1 VAAPEYNAAMRNF
14 LRFSVLGCFLAASLP
29 GGAQT
34 LWDGWD
40 YKYDREILPWSEL
53 VADLPP
59 YPSDTT
65 LIPLEIDVVTPH
77 RYFVDAKS
85 VSTGKDGVVR
95 YTLVVKTA
103 GGATN
108 ISFEGIRCDSAEQ
121 KYYAIGRPADRSWAR
136 ARDPQWRAFSVRQ
149 GGVHHA
155 SLYQW
160 YFCRVKTAE
169 PPDRILRA
177 LRAGIP
183 RPQLLE

>member
-1 VAAPEYNAAMRNF
+1 MAAPEYNAAMRNF

-29 GGAQT
+29 VGAQT